1 MKILRLGFAG
11 VGMAGLILTSG
22 ASATTRYVDLNCT
35 NASTPFTDWT
45 TAATNIQDAIDAS
58 VDADLILVT
67 NGVYATGGRVMAGDL
82 TNRVALNKALTVQS
96 VNGPFAT
103 VIQGAGATNGTSAV
117 RCAWLTNGASLVGFT
132 LQAGATRLLRRHQPG
147 LRWRRVVFFI
157 QCHCGQL
164 PHRVKYR
171 LFLRGRRLPR
181 NAQQLPCQRQRAT
194 WLAAMAPRT
203 TAT

>member
-11 VGMAGLILTSG
+11 VGMAGLIFTSG

-35 NASTPFTDWT
+35 NATTPFLDWT
-45 TAATNIQDAIDAS
+45 TAATNIQDAIDVS

-103 VIQGAGATNGTSAV
+103 VIQGAGATNGNSAV

-132 LQAGATRLLRRHQPG
+132 LQAGATRFSGDTNLS
-147 LRWRRVVFFI
+147 
-157 QCHCGQL
+157 
-164 PHRVKYR
+164 
-171 LFLRGRRLPR
+171 
-181 NAQQLPCQRQRAT
+181 
-194 WLAAMAPRT
+194 
-203 TAT
+203 